1 MLRVKRPLRDER
13 TWLLLPIVALT
24 LGGVAVAQ
32 PGNAD
37 PPPIL
42 LSAAWSTAA
51 GISFSC
57 SLAYLLLEP
66 KRPQLLRLSVIPA
79 ASMLCALAL
88 LLLRNG

>member
-1 MLRVKRPLRDER
+1 MVSGLALAIGVS
-13 TWLLLPIVALT
+13 LLA
-24 LGGVAVAQ
+24 VAVAQ

-88 LLLRNG
+88 LLVRNG